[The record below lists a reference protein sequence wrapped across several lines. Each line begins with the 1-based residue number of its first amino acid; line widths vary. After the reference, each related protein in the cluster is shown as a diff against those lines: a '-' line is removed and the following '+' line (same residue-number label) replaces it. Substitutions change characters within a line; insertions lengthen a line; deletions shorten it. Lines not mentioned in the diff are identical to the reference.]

1 MMLRKSLACVG
12 VLACAVLILAGLSVS
27 ADDKAKTGPSGVWA
41 KKGGEMKIEFGD
53 KGVLK
58 LLPHGDKAGIAIVC
72 KYSVEKDGAIKAK
85 ITELDAKEDV
95 KEKLSQLVPVGLEFS
110 FKCKVKDAT
119 ATLDDVTGEKTDA
132 LKSHL
137 EGEYEKK

>member
-1 MMLRKSLACVG
+1 MMRWQRLGFLVVTACT
-12 VLACAVLILAGLSVS
+12 VLILAGSFAA
-27 ADDKAKTGPSGVWA
+27 ADDKDKPAMAGAWA

-58 LLPHGDKAGIAIVC
+58 LLPHGDKAGIVITC
-72 KYSVEKDGAIKAK
+72 KYTQEKDGVVKAK
-85 ITELDAKEDV
+85 ITELEANADI
-95 KEKLSQLVPVGLEFS
+95 KEKLTQIVPVGLEFS
-110 FKCKVKDAT
+110 FKCKVKDNAAT
-119 ATLDDVTGEKTDA
+119 VADVTGEKTDA